1 MLSLNYHQTPRL
13 ISGPLFSYPE
23 PKGRQLN
30 VQELQEEYDRF
41 EEDASF
47 FPEPS
52 RGM

>member
-1 MLSLNYHQTPRL
+1 M
-13 ISGPLFSYPE
+13 FSYLE
-23 PKGRQLN
+23 AKGRHLN

-47 FPEPS
+47 FPDPS